1 MFYAFKTFQNFF
13 GYIRMEILNYKKENI
28 ERNYLNSMWKK
39 QFIKV
44 KNRSFELEDY
54 LIEWKDKELRDREV
68 KSKIEELIVSKN
80 DRFEIKKK
88 KKKKR
93 N

>member
-1 MFYAFKTFQNFF
+1 
-13 GYIRMEILNYKKENI
+13 MEDLNYKKENI

-68 KSKIEELIVSKN
+68 KSKIEELIVSRN

>member
-1 MFYAFKTFQNFF
+1 
-13 GYIRMEILNYKKENI
+13 MEDLNYKKENI

-39 QFIKV
+39 QFLKV

-54 LIEWKDKELRDREV
+54 VIEWKDKELRDGEV

-88 KKKKR
+88 KKKKKLR
-93 N
+93 K

>member
-1 MFYAFKTFQNFF
+1 
-13 GYIRMEILNYKKENI
+13 
-28 ERNYLNSMWKK
+28 MWKK

-68 KSKIEELIVSKN
+68 KSKIEELIVSRN

>member
-1 MFYAFKTFQNFF
+1 
-13 GYIRMEILNYKKENI
+13 MEDLNYKKENF

-54 LIEWKDKELRDREV
+54 LIEWKDKDLRDREV

>member
-1 MFYAFKTFQNFF
+1 
-13 GYIRMEILNYKKENI
+13 MEDLNYKKENI

-54 LIEWKDKELRDREV
+54 LIEWKDKELRDREG

>member
-1 MFYAFKTFQNFF
+1 
-13 GYIRMEILNYKKENI
+13 
-28 ERNYLNSMWKK
+28 MWKK

-54 LIEWKDKELRDREV
+54 LIEWKDKDLRDREV

>member
-1 MFYAFKTFQNFF
+1 
-13 GYIRMEILNYKKENI
+13 MEILNYKKENI

-54 LIEWKDKELRDREV
+54 LIEWKDKELRDREG

-80 DRFEIKKK
+80 DRLEIKKK

>member
-1 MFYAFKTFQNFF
+1 
-13 GYIRMEILNYKKENI
+13 MEDLNYKKENI

-54 LIEWKDKELRDREV
+54 LIEWKDKELRDREG

-80 DRFEIKKK
+80 DRLEIKKK

>member
-1 MFYAFKTFQNFF
+1 
-13 GYIRMEILNYKKENI
+13 MEDLNYKKENF

-68 KSKIEELIVSKN
+68 KSKIEELIVSRN

>member
-1 MFYAFKTFQNFF
+1 
-13 GYIRMEILNYKKENI
+13 MEDLNYKKENI

-39 QFIKV
+39 QFLKV

-54 LIEWKDKELRDREV
+54 VIEWKDKELRDREV

-88 KKKKR
+88 KKKKKLR
-93 N
+93 K

>member
-1 MFYAFKTFQNFF
+1 
-13 GYIRMEILNYKKENI
+13 MEDLNYKKENI

-39 QFIKV
+39 QFLKV

>member
-1 MFYAFKTFQNFF
+1 
-13 GYIRMEILNYKKENI
+13 MEDLNYKKENI